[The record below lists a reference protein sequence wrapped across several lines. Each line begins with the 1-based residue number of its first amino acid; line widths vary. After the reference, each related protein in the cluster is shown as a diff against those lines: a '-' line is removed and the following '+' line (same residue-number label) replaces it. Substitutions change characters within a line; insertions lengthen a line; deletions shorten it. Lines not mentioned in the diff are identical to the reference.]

1 MIPRTLEPE
10 LMDTS
15 EEARDYDQMDHSE
28 VNRAFVRDFLE
39 FSQQAHPG
47 GTPRNLLDVGTG
59 TALIPIE
66 YCRQEPTGSI
76 TAIDLAREMLTLAER
91 NVTRAGLSDRISLRL
106 CDSKQLPFVDGRFD
120 AVISNSIIHHI
131 PEPIECLREMARVLA
146 PGGLL
151 FVRDLLRPAS
161 AEAVEGFVQ
170 QYAGE
175 ENSHSQQMFRQSL
188 HAALTVDEVRNLLTE
203 LRFPA
208 GWVKQTSDRHWT
220 IAGCLPPDSA

>member
-1 MIPRTLEPE
+1 
-10 LMDTS
+10 MDTP
-15 EEARDYDQMDHSE
+15 EEARDYNEMDHSE

-39 FSQQAHPG
+39 FCQQVQPG

-59 TALIPIE
+59 TALIPLE
-66 YCRQEPTGSI
+66 YCRQVPTGSI

-106 CDSKQLPFVDGRFD
+106 CDSKQLPFADGQFD

-131 PEPIECLREMARVLA
+131 PEPIECLRETARVLA

-175 ENSHSQQMFRQSL
+175 ENPHSQQMFRQSL
-188 HAALTVDEVRNLLTE
+188 LAALTVDEVRNLLTE
-203 LRFPA
+203 LQLPS

-220 IAGCLPPDSA
+220 IAGCQPPDSA